1 MSARHRLN
9 QIITPLSQPISPPS
23 YLIYVIRLSAQVWR
37 QFIDHKCVQQAS
49 SLAFNTLVCLVP
61 LSAFILFLLKMLGVV
76 ENEGIVFMDNFL
88 PGNQASEIA
97 SKVSEFANRNLG
109 SLGVGGGL
117 IDCERGVI
125 I

>member
-9 QIITPLSQPISPPS
+9 QIITSLSQLISPPS
-23 YLIYVIRLSAQVWR
+23 YLIYVVRLSAQVWR

-76 ENEGIVFMDNFL
+76 EN
-88 PGNQASEIA
+88 
-97 SKVSEFANRNLG
+97 
-109 SLGVGGGL
+109 
-117 IDCERGVI
+117 
-125 I
+125 